1 MIWVALI
8 RHYFPSGFG
17 VLRQKG
23 GALWNDVSRAKY
35 GEQGG
40 GGGVVVFMR
49 SERRLLCWGLEGN

>member
-35 GEQGG
+35 GEQEGG
-40 GGGVVVFMR
+40 LFMR